1 MRTPTI
7 GLSTACLM
15 LAMAG
20 CKPPTAKTTAKPPP
34 PSEVQPPTK
43 DAKPAASPIVVAAAP
58 SQWDAQLLAAAKE
71 YKSWKRVS
79 DHARWSPVG
88 CLAPLM
94 TGNQLSEAPESTPH
108 GRKLYYLFAKNDEDY
123 LKIQYPIG
131 MAGDINDT
139 FPENVQQPTGQIIVK
154 EAFHPSEPTD
164 IEPASPSSRFEDSDG
179 FVRPGQPAELFV
191 MLKTPPETPGTD
203 KGWVY
208 ATISPSEVITSVGTI
223 ESCIDCHVKA
233 PHDRL
238 FGTQWHNAINRPK
251 PPAR

>member
-1 MRTPTI
+1 
-7 GLSTACLM
+7 
-15 LAMAG
+15 
-20 CKPPTAKTTAKPPP
+20 
-34 PSEVQPPTK
+34 
-43 DAKPAASPIVVAAAP
+43 
-58 SQWDAQLLAAAKE
+58 
-71 YKSWKRVS
+71 
-79 DHARWSPVG
+79 
-88 CLAPLM
+88 M
-94 TGNQLSEAPESTPH
+94 TGNQLSEAPASTPH

-139 FPENVQQPTGQIIVK
+139 FPQNVQQPTGQIIVK
-154 EAFHPSEPTD
+154 EAFHPSEPMD
-164 IEPASPSSRFEDSDG
+164 VEPAAPNSHFEDSDG
-179 FVRPGQPAELFV
+179 FVRPGQPAELFI